1 MALVCSRIKG
11 AKSTSAV
18 PSVARW
24 PLRRPGVLLDVVGY
38 RERCGIEARRESAA
52 NIVPTMSGR
61 ANKNL
66 VLAAMVFAVAMTF
79 IDQTIVV
86 IAIPSLQKELSI
98 TPSGAQWIVN
108 GYLLSLSALF
118 AFGGKLGDVR
128 GRRHMVIIGVIG
140 FALASA
146 FCGLTPTGSI
156 AQAWI
161 ITFRVIQGAMA
172 ALMFPAAVGIV
183 VASFPIHER
192 GKAMAIFFGISG
204 GLTAIGP
211 LAGGY
216 LTQWTWRA
224 IFWINIPVAIIAL
237 LLIWKSQPENAKH
250 PTKLDYRGTVLITG
264 AMGLTVLGFQQSSVW
279 GWNSFTT
286 WACIVIGLLLM
297 AAFVAWELHA
307 PDPLLRLHIFRDRGF
322 SVETTVLGLMSVVF
336 VPYFFFASV
345 YAQLSLGESPTN
357 AGLYLLYFF
366 LGFVI
371 ASQIGGRILDA
382 RGARPAV
389 VLGSALAAVGFYL
402 LAGKLTDLSLGAQWI
417 DVMIAGG
424 GVGLMLSPASTDAV
438 NRAPSTS
445 YSEVTGI
452 TQTARNFGASFGLA
466 VLGAILI
473 SQNKTNITAALTNS
487 GAPRTVAQRVAA
499 SVGSSSTASGSGQP
513 ASRVHDVQ
521 VAFAHSTQ
529 TIFYIMAGVMAATFL
544 VAVIGLPRGRV
555 ELPEQAGLPE
565 SAAPPEASR

>member
-1 MALVCSRIKG
+1 MEQPAGRRNNLP
-11 AKSTSAV
+11 AV
-18 PSVARW
+18 
-24 PLRRPGVLLDVVGY
+24 
-38 RERCGIEARRESAA
+38 
-52 NIVPTMSGR
+52 SGKT
-61 ANKNL
+61 NKNL

-86 IAIPSLQKELSI
+86 IAIPSLQKDLSI
-98 TPSGAQWIVN
+98 SSEGSQWIVN

-128 GRRHMVIIGVIG
+128 GRRNMVVVGVIG
-140 FALASA
+140 FAVASA
-146 FCGLTPTGSI
+146 FCGFTPTGSI
-156 AQAWI
+156 AEAWI

-183 VASFPIHER
+183 VASFPIRER

-216 LTQWTWRA
+216 LTAWTWRA

-237 LLIWKSQPENAKH
+237 ILIWKSQPDNQKH
-250 PTKLDYRGTVLITG
+250 PVKLDYRGTVLITG
-264 AMGLTVLGFQQSSVW
+264 AMGLTVLGFEQSSVW
-279 GWNSFTT
+279 GWGSFAT
-286 WACIVIGLLLM
+286 WACIIIGLLLM
-297 AAFVAWELHA
+297 VAFVLWELHT
-307 PDPLLRLHIFRDRGF
+307 PEPLLRLQIFRDRGF
-322 SVETTVLGLMSVVF
+322 SVDTIVLGLMSVVF
-336 VPYFFFASV
+336 VPYFFFASI
-345 YAQLSLGESPTN
+345 YAQLSLGESAQN

-371 ASQIGGRILDA
+371 ASQIGGRVLDA

-389 VLGSALAAVGFYL
+389 VLGGAISAVGFYL
-402 LAGKLTDLSLGAQWI
+402 LAGKLTDLSLSAQWI
-417 DVMIAGG
+417 YVMIAGA

-452 TQTARNFGASFGLA
+452 TQTSRNFGASFGLA
-466 VLGAILI
+466 VLGAVLV
-473 SQNKTNITAALTNS
+473 SQNKTNITSALTKN
-487 GAPRTVAQRVAA
+487 GVPKAAAQKVAA
-499 SVGSSSTASGSGQP
+499 SVGTSSSHSGAGQP
-513 ASRVHDVQ
+513 AALLHDVQ

-529 TIFYIMAGVMAATFL
+529 TVFYIMAAVMAATFL
-544 VAVIGLPRGRV
+544 VALIWFPRGRV
-555 ELPEQAGLPE
+555 ALEEAE
-565 SAAPPEASR
+565 VAAPAPVQAST